1 MTVDDSITVRKFA
14 EMVLTKEGYEVA
26 LAANGA
32 EFMNTVENFQPDL
45 VLLDYVLPDLASQEI
60 CERLLASEKTRHI
73 PVLMISSNGNAIRT
87 MYQNC
92 KNVKD
97 YLTKPFQANIL
108 ASVVKHVLEK
118 TRKEI
123 EEAAASAS
131 VQAAMSAPVVDELP
145 TLPVPPPVR
154 SVTRPPIKIATSG
167 RTSAPFQPRG
177 STPPVLR
184 PNTPSPI
191 PAPAPAEVAG
201 APNPLIAGANQA
213 EEALLLKVRQVV
225 ENKYASL
232 ARFIPELEAKR
243 GGKAPEPYYLSFLA
257 RPKVI
262 SDMAQAL
269 REFHED
275 SVGAPVTLAGTS
287 EVMSADVVLLHLAA
301 KNSTGA
307 LHLQLPGEL
316 VKVFFHNGLVA
327 AISSDNPKNY
337 CTGAAF
343 DFRSLARERITQA
356 VVLQRRYALPFFAT
370 LHQDGYLNGDKLNE
384 LLRTQGRN
392 TIVRALTAASVDF
405 RFHPLP
411 KLPAW
416 VEQFSL
422 RRPVRDL
429 MLEVYRGVEDWLTIE
444 STIGDYEAILG
455 KSRDC
460 AEAAARLPLTGE
472 EKQMLE
478 LIDGQLSIQEVINW
492 SGSSAFV
499 VCGILYRFIKMGLLD
514 FIYRPPSKKT
524 EEA

>member
-26 LAANGA
+26 LAANGN
-32 EFMNTVENFQPDL
+32 EFLSTVEQFQPDL
-45 VLLDYVLPDLASQEI
+45 VLLDFVLPDLPSQDI
-60 CERLLASEKTRHI
+60 CERLLGSERTKNI

-118 TRKEI
+118 TRKEQ

-131 VQAAMSAPVVDELP
+131 VQAAMSTPLMDDISTA
-145 TLPVPPPVR
+145 LPVPPPVR
-154 SVTRPPIKIATSG
+154 SVTRPPLKIATG
-167 RTSAPFQPRG
+167 RTTTPFPAKV
-177 STPPVLR
+177 STPAPMPVSL
-184 PNTPSPI
+184 PPSV
-191 PAPAPAEVAG
+191 PAAEQLVAG
-201 APNPLIAGANQA
+201 ATQA
-213 EEALLLKVRQVV
+213 EEALLLKIRQVV

-232 ARFIPELEAKR
+232 ARFIPELESKR
-243 GGKAPEPYYLSFLA
+243 AGKAPEPYYLSFLA
-257 RPKVI
+257 RPKVL

-269 REFHED
+269 REFHEE
-275 SVGAPVTLAGTS
+275 SVGAPTTLAGTS
-287 EVMSADVVLLHLAA
+287 EIMSTDTVLLHLAS

-307 LHLQLPGEL
+307 LHLQLNGEL

-343 DFRSLARERITQA
+343 DFKSLARERITQA
-356 VVLQRRYALPFFAT
+356 VVLQRRYALPFFAA
-370 LHQDGYLNGDKLNE
+370 LHQDGYLNGEKLAE

-392 TIVRALTAASVDF
+392 TIVRALTAASVEF
-405 RFHPLP
+405 RFHPLA

-422 RRPVRDL
+422 KRPVRDL

-455 KSRDC
+455 RSKDYSD
-460 AEAAARLPLTGE
+460 ALSRLPLTGE
-472 EKQMLE
+472 EKQILD
-478 LIDGQLSIQEVINW
+478 LIDGQLSVQEVINW

-499 VCGILYRFIKMGLLD
+499 VGGILYRFIKMGLLD
-514 FIYRPPSKKT
+514 FIYRPPVKKDA
-524 EEA
+524 EA